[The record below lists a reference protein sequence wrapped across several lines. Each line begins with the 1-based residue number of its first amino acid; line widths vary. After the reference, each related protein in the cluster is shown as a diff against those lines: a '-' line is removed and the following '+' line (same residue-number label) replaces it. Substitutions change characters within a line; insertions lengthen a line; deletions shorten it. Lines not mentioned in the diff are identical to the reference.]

1 MRSLAAVIPTRVPPS
16 CTKQQQL
23 ASTRHRRVTARC
35 VSSDDE
41 DRRRRSVATTSSRAI
56 ATTSIL
62 ATTTLPTSPAAA
74 SSIDDIAAASLSL
87 QGGGGIEAGDAAIVA
102 GAAAAGVALIAGV
115 ANAIS
120 RSANIGTNGNASRKA
135 TSIPNATPNLRTK
148 GASDD
153 SRRRNYLIAPPP
165 LFPLV
170 PAFARQTYRYD
181 KHPRANNQLPKHKR

>member
-23 ASTRHRRVTARC
+23 TSTRHRRVTARC

-56 ATTSIL
+56 VPSIL

-102 GAAAAGVALIAGV
+102 AAAAAGVALIAGV

-120 RSANIGTNGNASRKA
+120 RSVSSNGNASRKA

-181 KHPRANNQLPKHKR
+181 KHPDANNQLPEYKR

>member
-1 MRSLAAVIPTRVPPS
+1 MRSLAAVVPTRVLPS

-23 ASTRHRRVTARC
+23 TSTRHRRVTARC

-41 DRRRRSVATTSSRAI
+41 DRRRRSVATTSSHAI
-56 ATTSIL
+56 IASSIL
-62 ATTTLPTSPAAA
+62 ATSPAAA

-102 GAAAAGVALIAGV
+102 AAAAAGVALIAGV

-120 RSANIGTNGNASRKA
+120 RSVSSNGNASRKA

>member
-23 ASTRHRRVTARC
+23 TSTRHRRVTARC

-56 ATTSIL
+56 VPSIL

-87 QGGGGIEAGDAAIVA
+87 QGGGGIEAGDAAIVVA
-102 GAAAAGVALIAGV
+102 AAAAGVALIAGV

-120 RSANIGTNGNASRKA
+120 RSVSSNGNASRKA

-181 KHPRANNQLPKHKR
+181 KHPDANNQLPKHKR

>member
-41 DRRRRSVATTSSRAI
+41 DRRRRSVATTSSHAI
-56 ATTSIL
+56 IASSIL
-62 ATTTLPTSPAAA
+62 ATSPAAA

-87 QGGGGIEAGDAAIVA
+87 QGGGIEAGDAAIVA
-102 GAAAAGVALIAGV
+102 AAAAAGVALIAGV

-120 RSANIGTNGNASRKA
+120 RSVSSDGNASRKA

-181 KHPRANNQLPKHKR
+181 KHPDANNQLPKHKR

>member
-1 MRSLAAVIPTRVPPS
+1 MRSLAAVIPTRVLPS

-23 ASTRHRRVTARC
+23 TSTRHRRVTARC

-41 DRRRRSVATTSSRAI
+41 DRRRRSVATTSSHAI
-56 ATTSIL
+56 IASSIL
-62 ATTTLPTSPAAA
+62 ATSPAAA

-87 QGGGGIEAGDAAIVA
+87 QGGGIEAGDVAIVA

-120 RSANIGTNGNASRKA
+120 RSVSANGNASRKA

-181 KHPRANNQLPKHKR
+181 KHPHANNQLPKHKR

>member
-56 ATTSIL
+56 VPSIL

-102 GAAAAGVALIAGV
+102 AAAAAGVALIAGV

-120 RSANIGTNGNASRKA
+120 RSVSSDGNASRKA

-181 KHPRANNQLPKHKR
+181 KHPDANNQLPKHKR

>member
-1 MRSLAAVIPTRVPPS
+1 MRSLAAVVPTRELPS
-16 CTKQQQL
+16 SCAKQQL
-23 ASTRHRRVTARC
+23 TSTRHRRVTARC

-56 ATTSIL
+56 VPSIL

-102 GAAAAGVALIAGV
+102 AAAAAGVALIAGV

-120 RSANIGTNGNASRKA
+120 RSVSSNGNASRKA

-181 KHPRANNQLPKHKR
+181 TAP

>member
-41 DRRRRSVATTSSRAI
+41 DRRRRSVATTSSHAI
-56 ATTSIL
+56 IASSIL
-62 ATTTLPTSPAAA
+62 ATSPAAA

-87 QGGGGIEAGDAAIVA
+87 QGDGIEAGDAAIVA

-181 KHPRANNQLPKHKR
+181 TAP

>member
-1 MRSLAAVIPTRVPPS
+1 MT
-16 CTKQQQL
+16 
-23 ASTRHRRVTARC
+23 
-35 VSSDDE
+35 DD
-41 DRRRRSVATTSSRAI
+41 
-56 ATTSIL
+56 L
-62 ATTTLPTSPAAA
+62 G
-74 SSIDDIAAASLSL
+74 IAAASLSL
-87 QGGGGIEAGDAAIVA
+87 QGGGIEAGDVDIVA
-102 GAAAAGVALIAGV
+102 AAAAAGVALIAGV
-115 ANAIS
+115 ANAVS

-181 KHPRANNQLPKHKR
+181 TAPSRK

>member
-1 MRSLAAVIPTRVPPS
+1 MRSLAAVIPTRVPPP
-16 CTKQQQL
+16 CAKQQQL
-23 ASTRHRRVTARC
+23 TSTRHRRVTARC

-56 ATTSIL
+56 IASSIL
-62 ATTTLPTSPAAA
+62 ATSPAAA

-87 QGGGGIEAGDAAIVA
+87 QGDGIEAGDAAIVA

-181 KHPRANNQLPKHKR
+181 TAP

>member
-41 DRRRRSVATTSSRAI
+41 DRRRRSVATTSSHAI
-56 ATTSIL
+56 IASSIL
-62 ATTTLPTSPAAA
+62 ATSPAAA

-87 QGGGGIEAGDAAIVA
+87 QDGGIEAGDAAIVA
-102 GAAAAGVALIAGV
+102 AAAAAGVALIAGV

-120 RSANIGTNGNASRKA
+120 RSVSSNGNASRKA

>member
-1 MRSLAAVIPTRVPPS
+1 MRSLAAVIPTRVPLA

-23 ASTRHRRVTARC
+23 TSTRHRRVTARC

-56 ATTSIL
+56 VPSIL

-87 QGGGGIEAGDAAIVA
+87 QGGGIEAGDVAIVA
-102 GAAAAGVALIAGV
+102 AAAAAGVALIAGV

-120 RSANIGTNGNASRKA
+120 RSVSSNGNASRKA

-181 KHPRANNQLPKHKR
+181 KHPDANNQLPKHKR

>member
-41 DRRRRSVATTSSRAI
+41 DRRRRSVATTSSHAI
-56 ATTSIL
+56 IASSIL
-62 ATTTLPTSPAAA
+62 ATSPAAA

-87 QGGGGIEAGDAAIVA
+87 QDGGIEAGDAAIVA
-102 GAAAAGVALIAGV
+102 AAAAAGVALIAGV

-120 RSANIGTNGNASRKA
+120 RSVSSNGNASRKA

-181 KHPRANNQLPKHKR
+181 KHPDANNQLPEYKR

>member
-1 MRSLAAVIPTRVPPS
+1 MRSLAAVAPTRVLPS

-23 ASTRHRRVTARC
+23 TSTRHRRVTARC

-87 QGGGGIEAGDAAIVA
+87 QGGGIEAGDAAIVA
-102 GAAAAGVALIAGV
+102 AAAAAGVALIAGV

-120 RSANIGTNGNASRKA
+120 RSVSSNGNASRKA

-181 KHPRANNQLPKHKR
+181 KHPDANNQLPKHKR

>member
-41 DRRRRSVATTSSRAI
+41 DRRRRSVATTSSHAI
-56 ATTSIL
+56 IASSIL
-62 ATTTLPTSPAAA
+62 ATSPAAA

-87 QGGGGIEAGDAAIVA
+87 QGGGIEAGDAAIVA
-102 GAAAAGVALIAGV
+102 AAAAAGVALIAGV
-115 ANAIS
+115 ANAVS
-120 RSANIGTNGNASRKA
+120 RSASSNGNASRKA

>member
-62 ATTTLPTSPAAA
+62 STSPAAA

-87 QGGGGIEAGDAAIVA
+87 QGGGIEAGDAAIVA
-102 GAAAAGVALIAGV
+102 AAAAAGVALIAGV

-120 RSANIGTNGNASRKA
+120 RSVSSNGNASRKA

-181 KHPRANNQLPKHKR
+181 KHPDANNQLPKHKR

>member
-1 MRSLAAVIPTRVPPS
+1 MRSLAAVIPTRVLPP
-16 CTKQQQL
+16 CAKQQQL
-23 ASTRHRRVTARC
+23 TSTRHRRVTARC

-56 ATTSIL
+56 VPSIL

-87 QGGGGIEAGDAAIVA
+87 QGGGIEAGDAAIVA
-102 GAAAAGVALIAGV
+102 AAAAAGVALIAGV

-120 RSANIGTNGNASRKA
+120 RSVSSNGNASRKA

-181 KHPRANNQLPKHKR
+181 KHPHANNQLPKHKR

>member
-1 MRSLAAVIPTRVPPS
+1 MRSLAAVVPTRVLPS

-23 ASTRHRRVTARC
+23 TSTRHRRVTARC

-87 QGGGGIEAGDAAIVA
+87 QGGGIEAGDAAIVA
-102 GAAAAGVALIAGV
+102 AAAAAGVALIAGV

-120 RSANIGTNGNASRKA
+120 RSVSSNGNASRKA

-181 KHPRANNQLPKHKR
+181 KHPRANNQLPKHRR

>member
-1 MRSLAAVIPTRVPPS
+1 MTSRP
-16 CTKQQQL
+16 
-23 ASTRHRRVTARC
+23 RRF
-35 VSSDDE
+35 
-41 DRRRRSVATTSSRAI
+41 
-56 ATTSIL
+56 
-62 ATTTLPTSPAAA
+62 PFKAAA
-74 SSIDDIAAASLSL
+74 SRLAMPPSSSA
-87 QGGGGIEAGDAAIVA
+87 
-102 GAAAAGVALIAGV
+102 AAAAGVALIAGV

-120 RSANIGTNGNASRKA
+120 RSVSSNGNASRKA

-181 KHPRANNQLPKHKR
+181 TAPSTQITNYPNTNANHNYRNANHPNIHPHNTRRYEVDPGRRLVLRTETRNRPRPQRLRQRTHDGDQTAKRRPMGESLF

>member
-1 MRSLAAVIPTRVPPS
+1 MRSLAAVIPTRVLPS

-62 ATTTLPTSPAAA
+62 STSPAAA

-120 RSANIGTNGNASRKA
+120 RSASSNGNASRKA

-181 KHPRANNQLPKHKR
+181 TAPSRK

>member
-1 MRSLAAVIPTRVPPS
+1 MRSLAAVVPTPVLPP

-23 ASTRHRRVTARC
+23 TSTRHRRVTARC

-41 DRRRRSVATTSSRAI
+41 DRRRRSVATTSSHAI
-56 ATTSIL
+56 IASSIL
-62 ATTTLPTSPAAA
+62 ATSPAAA

-87 QGGGGIEAGDAAIVA
+87 QGGGIEAGDAAIVVA
-102 GAAAAGVALIAGV
+102 AAAAGVALIAGV

-120 RSANIGTNGNASRKA
+120 RSVSSDGNASRKA

-170 PAFARQTYRYD
+170 PAFARQTYRHD
-181 KHPRANNQLPKHKR
+181 KHPDANNQLPKHKR

>member
-41 DRRRRSVATTSSRAI
+41 DRRRRSVATTSSHAI
-56 ATTSIL
+56 IASSIL
-62 ATTTLPTSPAAA
+62 ATSPAAA

-87 QGGGGIEAGDAAIVA
+87 QDGGIEAGDAAIVA
-102 GAAAAGVALIAGV
+102 AAAAAGVALIAGV

-120 RSANIGTNGNASRKA
+120 RSVSSNGNASRKA

-181 KHPRANNQLPKHKR
+181 KHPDANNQLPKHKR

>member
-56 ATTSIL
+56 VPSIL

-102 GAAAAGVALIAGV
+102 AAAAAGVALIAGV

-120 RSANIGTNGNASRKA
+120 RSVSSNGNASRKA

-181 KHPRANNQLPKHKR
+181 KHPDANNQLPEYKR

>member
-1 MRSLAAVIPTRVPPS
+1 MRSLAAVAPTRVLPS
-16 CTKQQQL
+16 CAKQQQL
-23 ASTRHRRVTARC
+23 TSTRHRRVTARC

-102 GAAAAGVALIAGV
+102 AAAAAGVALIAGV

-120 RSANIGTNGNASRKA
+120 RSVSSNGNASRKA

-181 KHPRANNQLPKHKR
+181 KHPDANNQLPEYKR

>member
-1 MRSLAAVIPTRVPPS
+1 MRSLAAVVPTRVLPS

-23 ASTRHRRVTARC
+23 TSTRHRRVTARC

-62 ATTTLPTSPAAA
+62 STSPAAA

-87 QGGGGIEAGDAAIVA
+87 QGGGIEAGDVAIVA

-120 RSANIGTNGNASRKA
+120 RSASSNGNASRKA

-181 KHPRANNQLPKHKR
+181 TAPSRK

>member
-1 MRSLAAVIPTRVPPS
+1 MRSLAAVVPTTRVPPA
-16 CTKQQQL
+16 CTKQQL
-23 ASTRHRRVTARC
+23 TSTRHRRVTARC

-41 DRRRRSVATTSSRAI
+41 DRRRRSVAATSSHAI
-56 ATTSIL
+56 IASSIL
-62 ATTTLPTSPAAA
+62 ATSPAAA

-87 QGGGGIEAGDAAIVA
+87 QGGGIEAGDAAIVA
-102 GAAAAGVALIAGV
+102 AAAAAGVALIAGV

-120 RSANIGTNGNASRKA
+120 RSVSSNGNASRKA

>member
-1 MRSLAAVIPTRVPPS
+1 MRSLAAVIPTRVLPS

-62 ATTTLPTSPAAA
+62 STSPAAA

-120 RSANIGTNGNASRKA
+120 RSASSNGNASRKA

-181 KHPRANNQLPKHKR
+181 KHPHANNQLPKHKR

>member
-1 MRSLAAVIPTRVPPS
+1 MRSLAAVVPTRVLPS

-23 ASTRHRRVTARC
+23 TSTRHRRVTARC

-41 DRRRRSVATTSSRAI
+41 DRRRRSVATTSSHAI
-56 ATTSIL
+56 IASSIL
-62 ATTTLPTSPAAA
+62 ATSPAAA

-87 QGGGGIEAGDAAIVA
+87 QDGGIEAGDAAIVA
-102 GAAAAGVALIAGV
+102 AAAAAGVALIAGV

-120 RSANIGTNGNASRKA
+120 RSVSSDGNASRKA

-181 KHPRANNQLPKHKR
+181 TAPSRK

>member
-87 QGGGGIEAGDAAIVA
+87 QGGGIEAGDAAIVA
-102 GAAAAGVALIAGV
+102 AAAAAGVALIAGV

-120 RSANIGTNGNASRKA
+120 RSVSSNGNASRKA

>member
-1 MRSLAAVIPTRVPPS
+1 MRSLAAVVPTRVLPS

-23 ASTRHRRVTARC
+23 TSTRHRRVTARC

-56 ATTSIL
+56 VPSIL

-87 QGGGGIEAGDAAIVA
+87 QGGGIEAGDAAIVA
-102 GAAAAGVALIAGV
+102 AAAAAGVALIAGV
-115 ANAIS
+115 ANAVS

-181 KHPRANNQLPKHKR
+181 TAPSRK

>member
-62 ATTTLPTSPAAA
+62 STTTLPTSPAAA

-87 QGGGGIEAGDAAIVA
+87 QGGGIEAGDAAIVA
-102 GAAAAGVALIAGV
+102 AAAAAGVALIAGV

-120 RSANIGTNGNASRKA
+120 RSVSSNGNASRKA

-181 KHPRANNQLPKHKR
+181 KHPRANNQLPKHRR

>member
-87 QGGGGIEAGDAAIVA
+87 QGGGIEAGDAAIVA
-102 GAAAAGVALIAGV
+102 AAAAAGVALIAGV

-120 RSANIGTNGNASRKA
+120 RSVSSNGNASRKA

-181 KHPRANNQLPKHKR
+181 KHPDANNQLPKHKR

>member
-1 MRSLAAVIPTRVPPS
+1 MRSLAAVVPTRVLPS

-23 ASTRHRRVTARC
+23 TSTRHRRVTARC

-41 DRRRRSVATTSSRAI
+41 DRRRRSVATTSSHAI
-56 ATTSIL
+56 IASSIL
-62 ATTTLPTSPAAA
+62 ATSPAAA

-87 QGGGGIEAGDAAIVA
+87 QDGGIEAGDAAIVA
-102 GAAAAGVALIAGV
+102 AAAAAGVALIAGV

-120 RSANIGTNGNASRKA
+120 RSVSSNGNASRKA

-181 KHPRANNQLPKHKR
+181 THPRANNQLPKHKR

>member
-1 MRSLAAVIPTRVPPS
+1 MRSLAAVVPTRVLPS

-23 ASTRHRRVTARC
+23 TSTRHRRVTARC

-41 DRRRRSVATTSSRAI
+41 DRRRRSVATTSSHAI
-56 ATTSIL
+56 IASSIL
-62 ATTTLPTSPAAA
+62 ATSPAAA

-87 QGGGGIEAGDAAIVA
+87 QGGGIEAGDAAIVA
-102 GAAAAGVALIAGV
+102 AAAAAGVALIAGV

-120 RSANIGTNGNASRKA
+120 RSVSSNGNASRKA

-181 KHPRANNQLPKHKR
+181 KHPHANNQLPKHKR

>member
-1 MRSLAAVIPTRVPPS
+1 MRSLAAVAPTRVVPS
-16 CTKQQQL
+16 CAKQQQL
-23 ASTRHRRVTARC
+23 TSTRHRRVTARC

-56 ATTSIL
+56 IATSIL
-62 ATTTLPTSPAAA
+62 ATSPAAA
-74 SSIDDIAAASLSL
+74 SSIDDIASASLSL
-87 QGGGGIEAGDAAIVA
+87 QGGGIEAGDAAIVA

-120 RSANIGTNGNASRKA
+120 RSVSSNGNASRKA

-181 KHPRANNQLPKHKR
+181 KHPHANNQLPKHKR

>member
-1 MRSLAAVIPTRVPPS
+1 MRSLAAVIPTRVPPP
-16 CTKQQQL
+16 CAKQQQL
-23 ASTRHRRVTARC
+23 TSTRHRRVTARC

-56 ATTSIL
+56 IASSIL
-62 ATTTLPTSPAAA
+62 ATSPAAA

-87 QGGGGIEAGDAAIVA
+87 QGDGIEAGDAAIVA
-102 GAAAAGVALIAGV
+102 AAAAAGVALIAGV

-120 RSANIGTNGNASRKA
+120 RSVSSNGNASRKA

-181 KHPRANNQLPKHKR
+181 TAP

>member
-1 MRSLAAVIPTRVPPS
+1 MRSLAAVVPTTRVPPA
-16 CTKQQQL
+16 CTKQQL
-23 ASTRHRRVTARC
+23 TSTRHRRVTARC

-41 DRRRRSVATTSSRAI
+41 DRRRRSVATTSSHAI
-56 ATTSIL
+56 APIL

-74 SSIDDIAAASLSL
+74 SSMTDDLGIAAASLSL
-87 QGGGGIEAGDAAIVA
+87 QGGGIEAGDVDIVA
-102 GAAAAGVALIAGV
+102 AAAAAGVALIAGV

-120 RSANIGTNGNASRKA
+120 RSVSSDGNASRKA

-181 KHPRANNQLPKHKR
+181 KHPHANNQLPKHKR

>member
-1 MRSLAAVIPTRVPPS
+1 MRSLAAVVPTRVLPS

-23 ASTRHRRVTARC
+23 TSTRHRRVTARC

-56 ATTSIL
+56 IATAIL
-62 ATTTLPTSPAAA
+62 ATSPAAA

-87 QGGGGIEAGDAAIVA
+87 QGGGIEAGDVAIVA

-120 RSANIGTNGNASRKA
+120 RSVSSNGNASRKA

>member
-1 MRSLAAVIPTRVPPS
+1 MRSLAAVAPTRVLPS

-41 DRRRRSVATTSSRAI
+41 DRRRRSVATTSSHAI
-56 ATTSIL
+56 IVPSIL

-74 SSIDDIAAASLSL
+74 SSIDDIAAVSLSL
-87 QGGGGIEAGDAAIVA
+87 QGGGIEAGDAAIVA

-120 RSANIGTNGNASRKA
+120 RSVSSNGNASRKA

-181 KHPRANNQLPKHKR
+181 THTRANNQLPKHKR